1 VKDREREKENYTT
14 IIKVFSEVSIRRWG
28 FIIFKVVAS
37 LGGVS
42 SGKRNV
48 ALSHRYFIPASF

>member
-37 LGGVS
+37 LGDFS

-48 ALSHRYFIPASF
+48 A